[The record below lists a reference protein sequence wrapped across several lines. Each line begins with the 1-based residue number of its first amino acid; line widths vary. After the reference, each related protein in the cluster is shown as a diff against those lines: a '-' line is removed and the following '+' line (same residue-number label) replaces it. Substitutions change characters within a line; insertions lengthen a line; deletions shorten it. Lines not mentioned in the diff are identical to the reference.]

1 MSLQVESGPDLTFRP
16 VTVENLD
23 DLQSFSRS
31 HGKFGYC
38 SCMRWRMTSSQ
49 FSGSSREQR
58 ALCLAALVHDG
69 LPVGVLAY
77 MSDEPV
83 AWCSVAPRETFEGL
97 ERSRVLGRIDD
108 SPVWSV
114 TCFFLD
120 TRVRRRG
127 VSAALLRAA
136 IDYARSQGAVSLEA
150 YPVDEQARSYRF
162 MGRRQLFE
170 RVGFV
175 DVTPSGR
182 SRVVM
187 RLELASPAQQA
198 HPADGQK
205 VD

>member
-1 MSLQVESGPDLTFRP
+1 MQVESGPELTFRP

-23 DLQSFSRS
+23 DLQSFSGN

-38 SCMRWRMTSSQ
+38 SCMRWHMTSSE
-49 FSGSSREQR
+49 FSGSSRERR
-58 ALCLAALVHDG
+58 ASCLAALVHDG
-69 LPVGVLAY
+69 LPIGVLAY

-83 AWCSVAPRETFEGL
+83 AWCSVAPRETFGGL
-97 ERSRVLGRIDD
+97 ERSRVLRRIDD

-136 IDYARSQGAVSLEA
+136 IDYARSQGAVALEA
-150 YPVDEQARSYRF
+150 YPVDEEARSYRF
-162 MGRRQLFE
+162 MGRRRLFE

-175 DVTPSGR
+175 DVTPPGR

-187 RLELASPAQQA
+187 RLELAVPAQQV
-198 HPADGQK
+198 HPADNTPHER
-205 VD
+205 